1 MGKRQL
7 RVHASRF
14 SRALIDLMRTAG
26 GDAVAFQP
34 DSPNLFL
41 AHLVVEHVDWREN
54 WKSLFDRHLHHRID
68 RILPAFL
75 APQRFRYKI
84 EFRSALVYFRAAL
97 ETEATSKKRIN
108 QIDFNEGIAAQ
119 IAHGAGGGNI
129 SKHDGLIVHTLSDP
143 LGDRLGLPSGVT

>member
-1 MGKRQL
+1 MGGSLRDRDSRSEGGEGVAGGVGHEHVTTLRTVRQL

-14 SRALIDLMRTAG
+14 SRALIDLKRTAG

-75 APQRFRYKI
+75 APQRFR
-84 EFRSALVYFRAAL
+84 
-97 ETEATSKKRIN
+97 
-108 QIDFNEGIAAQ
+108 
-119 IAHGAGGGNI
+119 
-129 SKHDGLIVHTLSDP
+129 
-143 LGDRLGLPSGVT
+143 